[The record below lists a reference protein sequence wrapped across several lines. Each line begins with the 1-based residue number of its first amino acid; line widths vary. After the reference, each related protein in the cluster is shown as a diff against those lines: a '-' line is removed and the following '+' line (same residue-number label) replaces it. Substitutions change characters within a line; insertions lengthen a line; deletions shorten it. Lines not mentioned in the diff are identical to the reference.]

1 VLFSALL
8 MRSMLPQQE
17 LNENWAYFRTLLPE
31 NLDESAAQTGALVRK
46 RGIRDAEALLR
57 ILLAYG
63 CTDLSLQSLAAWGK
77 QGGLSDCTKE
87 ALFFRVR
94 DSASWLSELLTQMLA
109 SEVKPVDSGLRLRV
123 VDATVLCGPGATGTD
138 WRVHALSDPATGRL
152 CSVEVTDAHVGESF
166 ALHPVQPGDVVLGD
180 RGYSTARGLHANS
193 KSGAF
198 TIVRLNPH
206 TIRLCDTQ
214 RSVIPI
220 LNRRDQVPQTG
231 VITWNVLVPIPPD
244 SKTKSHK
251 SWSLSKAKAWLPARV
266 VAARTRKG
274 DVIWVLT
281 TVPTN
286 IATDVQIMDSYR
298 LRWQIELQFKR
309 FKSLLDLDM
318 LPTRSGPT
326 ARSWILAKLL
336 AAALIQELN
345 APNGAFPPWGY
356 RLR

>member
-1 VLFSALL
+1 
-8 MRSMLPQQE
+8 
-17 LNENWAYFRTLLPE
+17 
-31 NLDESAAQTGALVRK
+31 
-46 RGIRDAEALLR
+46 
-57 ILLAYG
+57 
-63 CTDLSLQSLAAWGK
+63 
-77 QGGLSDCTKE
+77 
-87 ALFFRVR
+87 
-94 DSASWLSELLTQMLA
+94 
-109 SEVKPVDSGLRLRV
+109 V

-193 KSGAF
+193 ESGAF